1 MKQIHWVLLI
11 VLILIAWLAFMV
23 GASDFSYE
31 HKSPV
36 RLENWK
42 PEPG

>member
-1 MKQIHWVLLI
+1 MKDIHWI
-11 VLILIAWLAFMV
+11 ILIIFIPVIRQVFVAH
-23 GASDFSYE
+23 ASYFSYE

-42 PEPG
+42 VRP